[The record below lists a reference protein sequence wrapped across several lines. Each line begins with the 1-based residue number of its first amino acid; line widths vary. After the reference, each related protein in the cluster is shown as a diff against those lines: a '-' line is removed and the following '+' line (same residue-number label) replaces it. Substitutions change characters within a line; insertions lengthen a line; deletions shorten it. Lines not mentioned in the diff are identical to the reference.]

1 MFKTS
6 KNIKYQCDHKDV
18 VAKNLGKGT
27 HYIINKRIKDEI
39 FSFFM
44 NKVRRTILESAK
56 NTVILHAKSNIFKM
70 KKTFKGLFT
79 VAIIAICALTISSCS
94 NKKFNVEGQITNAA
108 DSVLYFENVGLEG
121 ITILDSMKLS
131 DKGDFSFSEEGPSAP
146 EFYRL
151 RIYDQIINVS
161 IDSTET
167 VTIKAQYPQMATNY
181 EVSGSDNCQKIKE
194 LALRQISLHKW
205 AMAIQENTA
214 LSVDEANDSIMKII
228 DIYKQDIKAN
238 YIFKEPMKAYSYFAL
253 FQTLGNW
260 LLFNPRNNKEDIKVF
275 AAVATSWDTYYP
287 HAERGQNLHNIAI
300 EGMKNMRITE
310 GAREQAIDASKIE
323 EAGVL
328 DIALQDNHGQVRHL
342 TDLKGKVVLLD
353 FHIFA
358 TNESPARILLLRELY
373 NKYAPQGFEIYQVS
387 LDPDEHFW
395 KQQTAA
401 LPWISVRDEDGINSQ
416 RIMLYNI
423 QSVPDYFI
431 IDRGNNLIKRAEQMK
446 DLEAEIK
453 KLL

>member
-1 MFKTS
+1 
-6 KNIKYQCDHKDV
+6 
-18 VAKNLGKGT
+18 
-27 HYIINKRIKDEI
+27 
-39 FSFFM
+39 
-44 NKVRRTILESAK
+44 
-56 NTVILHAKSNIFKM
+56 M
-70 KKTFKGLFT
+70 KKNHIWKTASVVL
-79 VAIIAICALTISSCS
+79 AAIAIASCG
-94 NKKFNVEGQITNAA
+94 NKKFNVEGQITNAK

-121 ITILDSMKLS
+121 ISIMDSVKLS
-131 DKGDFSFSEEGPSAP
+131 DKGDFSFSEEAPTAP

-151 RIYDQIINVS
+151 RISDQIINVS

-167 VTIKAQYPQMATNY
+167 VTIKAQYPQMATQY
-181 EVSGSDNCQKIKE
+181 EISGSENCDKIKE
-194 LALRQISLHKW
+194 LTLKQIDLHKQ
-205 AMAIQENTA
+205 AMAIQDNTT
-214 LSVDEANDSIMKII
+214 LGVDEANDSILKII
-228 DIYKQDIKAN
+228 NTYKEDIKTN

-260 LLFNPRNNKEDIKVF
+260 LLFNPRSNKDDIKVF

-300 EGMKNMRITE
+300 EGMKNMRITQGE
-310 GAREQAIDASKIE
+310 SDQTIDASKIE

-328 DIALQDNHGQVRHL
+328 DIALQDNHGQIRHL

-358 TNESPARILLLRELY
+358 MDESPARILLLRELY
-373 NKYAPQGFEIYQVS
+373 NKYAAQGFEVYQVS

-416 RIMLYNI
+416 RLMLYNI

-431 IDRGNNLIKRAEQMK
+431 IDRGNNLVKRASQMK
-446 DLEAEIK
+446 DLETEIK

>member
-1 MFKTS
+1 
-6 KNIKYQCDHKDV
+6 
-18 VAKNLGKGT
+18 
-27 HYIINKRIKDEI
+27 
-39 FSFFM
+39 
-44 NKVRRTILESAK
+44 
-56 NTVILHAKSNIFKM
+56 M
-70 KKTFKGLFT
+70 KKNHIWKTASVVL
-79 VAIIAICALTISSCS
+79 AAIAIASCG
-94 NKKFNVEGQITNAA
+94 NKKFNVEGQITNAK

-121 ITILDSMKLS
+121 INIMDSVKLS
-131 DKGDFSFSEEGPSAP
+131 DKGDFSFSEEAPTAP

-151 RIYDQIINVS
+151 RISDQIINVS

-167 VTIKAQYPQMATNY
+167 VTIEAQYPQMATQY
-181 EVSGSDNCQKIKE
+181 EISGSENCDKIKE
-194 LALRQISLHKW
+194 LTLKQIDLHKQ
-205 AMAIQENTA
+205 AMAIQDNTT
-214 LSVDEANDSIMKII
+214 LGVDEANDSILKII
-228 DIYKQDIKAN
+228 NTYKEDIKTN

-260 LLFNPRNNKEDIKVF
+260 LLFNPRSNKDDIKVF

-300 EGMKNMRITE
+300 EGMKNMRITQGE
-310 GAREQAIDASKIE
+310 SDQTIDASKIE

-358 TNESPARILLLRELY
+358 MDESPARILLLRELY
-373 NKYAPQGFEIYQVS
+373 NKYAAQGFEVYQVS

-416 RIMLYNI
+416 RLMLYNI

-431 IDRGNNLIKRAEQMK
+431 IDRGNNLVKRASQMK

>member
-1 MFKTS
+1 
-6 KNIKYQCDHKDV
+6 
-18 VAKNLGKGT
+18 
-27 HYIINKRIKDEI
+27 
-39 FSFFM
+39 
-44 NKVRRTILESAK
+44 LESAK

-121 ITILDSMKLS
+121 ITILDSVKLS

-194 LALRQISLHKW
+194 LALRQISLHKL

-228 DIYKQDIKAN
+228 DIYKQDIKSN